1 MFRDRAEM
9 VGTSNCSR
17 DDLDDCFNE
26 ATCEALGQE
35 SVSYTV
41 TGLEEFDTVELI
53 AAFKRAL
60 PPA

>member
-1 MFRDRAEM
+1 M